1 MLRTLLVLGLL
12 VLVPAVIMF
21 WRTRDRAVIDPASVS
36 ERIVGPSRPVG
47 TSTLSH
53 GGPPKA
59 GRPTAPDRNVEAP
72 AGDRN
77 PRR

>member
-1 MLRTLLVLGLL
+1 MLRIMLVLGLL

-21 WRTRDRAVIDPASVS
+21 WRTRDRVVVDPSSVS
-36 ERIVGPSRPVG
+36 EKIVGPSRPVG

-53 GGPPKA
+53 GGPPRA
-59 GRPTAPDRNVEAP
+59 GRPAAPDRVVEAP
-72 AGDRN
+72 ASDRD